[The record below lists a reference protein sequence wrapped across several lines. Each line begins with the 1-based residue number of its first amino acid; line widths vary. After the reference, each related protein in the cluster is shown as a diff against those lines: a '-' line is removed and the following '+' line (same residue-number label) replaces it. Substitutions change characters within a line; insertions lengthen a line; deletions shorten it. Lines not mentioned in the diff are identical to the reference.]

1 MQKTFWEEY
10 HRASSRPSA
19 SHEWFLGPQQCVEV
33 LLQGTL
39 QEICKSKPW
48 RTQERKALN
57 LGCGTSS
64 LGLELARE
72 PLCVAA
78 ELHVVNVDFSPIAIE
93 AMRQIQ
99 NSDIGTMRNQWL
111 VADIRDMPFQSSS
124 FDLVIDKGTFDA
136 FEASPIRSPDQGT
149 HASDADGVA
158 SLFKEVNRVLKVSA
172 DAAWLQ
178 FTHTAPELRLE
189 VLSRVAQREAWHIGY
204 KSLGEDENG
213 FEYFV
218 YFLRRR
224 PKFELVRAER
234 DQVAAQVGLFVE
246 EAEASAARACL
257 SGATHVDEE
266 RYVVRPLL

>member
-1 MQKTFWEEY
+1 MSESGRIKLDEAKLTRRDLCRRLSGRSTIGQVRAQAHRTNGFWGL
-10 HRASSRPSA
+10 SS
-19 SHEWFLGPQQCVEV
+19 V
-33 LLQGTL
+33 
-39 QEICKSKPW
+39 W
-48 RTQERKALN
+48 RYCFKEPCRRFANPNHGER
-57 LGCGTSS
+57 
-64 LGLELARE
+64 RE

-99 NSDIGTMRNQWL
+99 NSDIGAMRNQWL

-257 SGATHVDEE
+257 SGSATHVDEE
-266 RYVVRPLL
+266 RYVVRSLL